1 MEENTQRVN
10 KLNASAVPLVYDA
23 DITARFEAPLADET
37 AKLGEGESEAGGSTA
52 EMLAA
57 ASDAAPL
64 ADSDLSQLI
73 AQQRETIEKQSATI
87 SALRQRQGEPAQE
100 AGRAKSGPRRRIAT
114 VFTVLVA
121 VVALVSLLSTM
132 LLPLYQVT
140 GTSMQPTLSEGDLV
154 LASKGGVNP
163 THAQGDVV
171 AFDYGSRVLIKRVI
185 AVAGD
190 WVDIDVNGQVTVN
203 GNVLDEPYISAQSLG
218 KCDQVFPLQVPD
230 GQYFV
235 LGDNRETSVDSRS
248 TSLGCVPAENIVGKV
263 LFRLYPFNKLGTI

>member
-23 DITARFEAPLADET
+23 DITARFAAPLADET

-73 AQQRETIEKQSATI
+73 AQQRETIEKQRATI

-140 GTSMQPTLSEGDLV
+140 GTSMQPTLAEGDLV

-163 THAQGDVV
+163 TYAQGDVV